1 MDFFCKIKRFL
12 IVSVLPTDISTSTT
26 SRIICMVLVP
36 QSPHIES
43 LAASNFPC
51 YEWHALRPH
60 SPLQSFQMIQKK
72 TLVIKQHLTHL
83 ETVKLRAFSHECERF
98 GSEISLAPLAA
109 AAADE
114 PKMRGFPRFWII
126 SLTRHTHLIIN
137 KTKKTTSYLVV
148 V

>member
-1 MDFFCKIKRFL
+1 MDFFCKKPFPHSQRAPNWHIYEHDEPDNLYGFSP
-12 IVSVLPTDISTSTT
+12 SVA
-26 SRIICMVLVP
+26 
-36 QSPHIES
+36 PHWVTGS
-43 LAASNFPC
+43 LKFSMLKH
-51 YEWHALRPH
+51 EWHALRPQ

-126 SLTRHTHLIIN
+126 SLTLLFATPHSSHN
-137 KTKKTTSYLVV
+137 K
-148 V
+148 